1 MTNSDL
7 VETPNTNI
15 IKMCIECGR
24 IIEEENIIHPKKNQF
39 CFYCNRQ
46 KIQKF

>member
-1 MTNSDL
+1 MDNLDL
-7 VETPNTNI
+7 VEARDNT
-15 IKMCIECGR
+15 IKMCVECGR
-24 IIEEENIIHPKKNQF
+24 KIEEENIIDPDENQF